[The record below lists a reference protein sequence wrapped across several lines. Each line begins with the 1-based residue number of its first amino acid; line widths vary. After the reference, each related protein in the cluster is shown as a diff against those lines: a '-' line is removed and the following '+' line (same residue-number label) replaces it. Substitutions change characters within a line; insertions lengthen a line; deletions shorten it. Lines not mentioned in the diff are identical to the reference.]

1 MKQNNSRVDRISWY
15 VSLHPSTVFVSA
27 SIIKQMHHLAV
38 CRTVGYP
45 GALPHQLLIQ
55 VRNPTTESGIKL
67 LAEENRQRIEQE
79 SFDI

>member
-1 MKQNNSRVDRISWY
+1 
-15 VSLHPSTVFVSA
+15 VFVSA

-38 CRTVGYP
+38 RRTVRGYP

-55 VRNPTTESGIKL
+55 VRNPTTESGIKTL
-67 LAEENRQRIEQE
+67 TEENRQRIEEE